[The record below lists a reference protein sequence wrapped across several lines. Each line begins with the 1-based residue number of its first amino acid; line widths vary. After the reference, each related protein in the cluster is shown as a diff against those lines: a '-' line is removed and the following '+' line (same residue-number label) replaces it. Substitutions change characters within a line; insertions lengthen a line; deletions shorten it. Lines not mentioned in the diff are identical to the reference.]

1 MAKLQYKEFKHKVE
15 NGTITN
21 LKPYISYSGAF
32 RVLIASK
39 GQHIDELLTYKEP
52 DVMVELIKNGYASEH
67 YEEWKTHKDKRV
79 REALAQ
85 QGFWPEVFIEDENRD
100 VRAGVVMAHPELMRR
115 VQNSEP
121 EWEAVKDIIEND
133 ANVTIED
140 LDFFLSL
147 PQHGGY
153 DWKANKD
160 FYKEVYNVKRTT
172 LQTTAN
178 TLEATMKVVD
188 LYKIGNPLWA
198 RGLTITQIRNL
209 LSARICAQTA
219 QQEQTF
225 IEVFD
230 ELLKISHD
238 SWETYCTIQQL
249 VGGEI

>member
-15 NGTITN
+15 NGSITD
-21 LKPYISYSGAF
+21 LQPYISYSGAF

-39 GQHIDELLTYKEP
+39 GQHIEELLAYEEP
-52 DVMVELIKNGYASEH
+52 DVMVELIKNGTATEH

-100 VRAGVVMAHPELMRR
+100 VRAGVVSTHPEMMRR

-140 LDFFLSL
+140 MDFFLSL

-153 DWKANKD
+153 D
-160 FYKEVYNVKRTT
+160 
-172 LQTTAN
+172 
-178 TLEATMKVVD
+178 
-188 LYKIGNPLWA
+188 
-198 RGLTITQIRNL
+198 
-209 LSARICAQTA
+209 
-219 QQEQTF
+219 
-225 IEVFD
+225 
-230 ELLKISHD
+230 
-238 SWETYCTIQQL
+238 
-249 VGGEI
+249 

>member
-15 NGTITN
+15 NGSITD
-21 LKPYISYSGAF
+21 LQPYISYSGAF

-39 GQHIDELLTYKEP
+39 GQHIEELLAYEEP
-52 DVMVELIKNGYASEH
+52 DVMVELIKNGTATEH

-100 VRAGVVMAHPELMRR
+100 VRAGVVSTHPEMMRR

-140 LDFFLSL
+140 MDFFLSL

-160 FYKEVYNVKRTT
+160 FNKEVYSIKQTA

-178 TLEATMKVVD
+178 TLEATMKVAD
-188 LYKIGNPLWA
+188 LYKIGSPLWA
-198 RGLTITQIRNL
+198 RGLTIEQIRNL
-209 LSARICAQTA
+209 LSARNCAQTA
-219 QQEQTF
+219 HQEQTF
-225 IEVFD
+225 VEVFD
-230 ELLKISHD
+230 KLLEIAHD
-238 SWETYCTIQQL
+238 SWETYCIIQQL

>member
-1 MAKLQYKEFKHKVE
+1 MAKLQYREFERKVD
-15 NGTITN
+15 NGSITD

-39 GQHIDELLTYKEP
+39 GQHIEELLTYKEP
-52 DVMVELIKNGYASEH
+52 DVMVALIENGYASEH
-67 YEEWKTHKDKRV
+67 YEEWKNHKDKRV
-79 REALAQ
+79 RAALAQ

-100 VRAGVVMAHPELMRR
+100 VRAGVVMAHPELMKR
-115 VQNSEP
+115 VQNSGP
-121 EWEAVKDIIEND
+121 EWDTVKDIVENNP
-133 ANVTIED
+133 NVTVED
-140 LDFFLSL
+140 MDFFLSL
-147 PQHGGY
+147 PPHGGY
-153 DWKANKD
+153 DWKTNKD
-160 FYKEVYNVKRTT
+160 FYKEVYDVKRTA

-178 TLEATMKVVD
+178 TLEATMKVAD

-209 LSARICAQTA
+209 LSARNCAQMA

-225 IEVFD
+225 IDAFD
-230 ELLKISHD
+230 TLLTASHD